1 MKVLV
6 ILLAVVSVTAAREET
21 NRVVLNAKFIGE
33 LAESARTN
41 HPGMR
46 AAEARVRAATKGER
60 AISLWEDP
68 EVIFGG
74 MVGNGVMRREEGD
87 LIYGVDQKLP
97 ITGKPQAERARA
109 RAERDMEEASRE
121 YRFQGLRKEI
131 AQVAFKA
138 ALAEEILK
146 ISQEDQEWVAT
157 MLVTTGERY
166 KSGRAT
172 QVELLRMETEHA
184 ARGEQ
189 LRVAARSRDS
199 QLLALNRLS
208 NRPLETSWPEFGLP
222 DLARPLAS
230 SERLFNLMT
239 RFEPR
244 LAVMRREIEVAK
256 AAAEAARRARRPDF
270 MLSVEGRQFA
280 GDGQFKEGA
289 VLFKMSLPWFNGKK
303 YSAMYDREK
312 DRVEAAT
319 WEADAYAAQVREDLS
334 QLIIRIENA
343 RRQALL
349 YKNDIIPRTEQTL
362 TVAQS
367 SWENGRTLFHDVLDA
382 RRLLLEG
389 RMNYARAV
397 ADQYI
402 ALSELVLCCGL
413 GDLESVELYQ
423 NATEA
428 K

>member
-1 MKVLV
+1 MKALA
-6 ILLAVVSVTAAREET
+6 ILLAVVFITENHADT
-21 NRVVLNAKFIGE
+21 NRLVLSAKFIGE

-41 HPGMR
+41 HPGMQ
-46 AAEARVRAATKGER
+46 AAEARVRAAAKGER
-60 AISLWEDP
+60 AISLWDDP

-74 MVGNGVMRREEGD
+74 IVGNGVMRRDEGD

-121 YRFQGLRKEI
+121 YRFQGLRKDI

-138 ALAEEILK
+138 ALAEEILR
-146 ISQEDQEWVAT
+146 ISQEDQEWVA
-157 MLVTTGERY
+157 MMVVTTGERY
-166 KSGRAT
+166 KAGRAT

-184 ARGEQ
+184 ARAEQ
-189 LRVAARSRDS
+189 LREAARSRDS
-199 QLLALNRLS
+199 QLLALNRLL
-208 NRPLETSWPEFGLP
+208 NRPLETPWPELALP
-222 DLARPLAS
+222 DLAKPLAP
-230 SERLFNLMT
+230 SERLFNLTT
-239 RFEPR
+239 RFDPR
-244 LAVMRREIEVAK
+244 LAVMRREIDVAK
-256 AAAEAARRARRPDF
+256 AGAESARRAKRPDF

-289 VLFKMSLPWFNGKK
+289 VLLKMSLPWFNGKK
-303 YSAMYDREK
+303 YSALYDREK
-312 DRVEAAT
+312 DRAEAAT
-319 WEADAYAAQVREDLS
+319 WEANAYTAQVREDLS
-334 QLIIRIENA
+334 QLAIRIENA

-349 YKNDIIPRTEQTL
+349 YKNDIIPRTQQTL

-367 SWENGRTLFHDVLDA
+367 SWENGKTLFHDVLDA

-423 NATEA
+423 NAMEA